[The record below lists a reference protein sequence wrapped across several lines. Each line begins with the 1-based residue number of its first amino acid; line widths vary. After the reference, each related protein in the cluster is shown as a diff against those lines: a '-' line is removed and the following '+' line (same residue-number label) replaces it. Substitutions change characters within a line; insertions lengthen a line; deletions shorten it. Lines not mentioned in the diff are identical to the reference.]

1 METKIFM
8 GAIMLALALTLA
20 TVGITTGMTVIQQSV
35 PKAYADPTCGN
46 GFHWKD
52 DTHGCVG
59 N

>member
-1 METKIFM
+1 
-8 GAIMLALALTLA
+8 MLALALTLA